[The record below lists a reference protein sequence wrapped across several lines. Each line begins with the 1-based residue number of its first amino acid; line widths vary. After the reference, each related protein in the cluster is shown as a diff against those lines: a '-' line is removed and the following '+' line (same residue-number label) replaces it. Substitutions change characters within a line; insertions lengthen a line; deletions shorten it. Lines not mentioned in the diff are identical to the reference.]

1 MKTILELIRAHTA
14 FDEEIHADTPISSL
28 SLDSLSFI
36 NLLVA
41 IEEEY
46 GVEFGDEELTRDR
59 YASAGDLI
67 SAVEKRRR
75 RKSRAAFPKR
85 GRRPPVFRPFCGN
98 ERKNARLKYGGG
110 KCRGKFWTA

>member
-67 SAVEKRRR
+67 SAVETKTEE
-75 RKSRAAFPKR
+75 KKQ
-85 GRRPPVFRPFCGN
+85 
-98 ERKNARLKYGGG
+98 GGVPEKG
-110 KCRGKFWTA
+110 